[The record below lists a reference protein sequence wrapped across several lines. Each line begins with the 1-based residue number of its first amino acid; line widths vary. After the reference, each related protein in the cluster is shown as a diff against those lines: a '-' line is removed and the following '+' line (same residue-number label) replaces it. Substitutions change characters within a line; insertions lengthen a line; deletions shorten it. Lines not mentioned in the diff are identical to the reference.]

1 MDPARQWRTGAPT
14 INGGRQATITLS
26 PNVSEKTE
34 QQRPLLSIIIPTFNE
49 EESIRRTLAAVADVQ
64 GTVEVIVADGGS
76 DDATIEIA
84 RKNHARVI
92 TSQRGRGI
100 QMHTG
105 ASLARGHAL
114 LFLHADTILP
124 SEAVDHILNALARDQ
139 QVVGGNF
146 TIRFDGPSH
155 PARLMTWLYPK
166 LEKVGLCYGDS
177 GIFVRTSTY
186 SKMGGFKPL
195 PIFEDVDFVRRMK
208 KLGRMV
214 HLPVAVVTSSRRFEG
229 RRFAPT
235 FARWSILQALYW
247 IGIPPRLLGQLYA
260 PGRSGRLKTS
270 KRFQEAD
277 RSRP

>member
-1 MDPARQWRTGAPT
+1 
-14 INGGRQATITLS
+14 
-26 PNVSEKTE
+26 VSEETKK
-34 QQRPLLSIIIPTFNE
+34 QRPLLSIIIPTFNE
-49 EESIRRTLAAVADVQ
+49 EKSIQRTLAAVQDVQ

-76 DDATIEIA
+76 DDATTEIA

-105 ASLARGHAL
+105 ASLARGQAL
-114 LFLHADTILP
+114 LFLHADTIPP
-124 SEAVDHILNALARDQ
+124 SETVDYILNALARDPR
-139 QVVGGNF
+139 VVGGNF
-146 TIRFDGPSH
+146 NIRFDGDSR

-177 GIFVRTSTY
+177 GIFVRASTY
-186 SKMGGFKPL
+186 SEMGGFKPL

-229 RRFAPT
+229 QRFAAT
-235 FARWSILQALYW
+235 FARWSLLQALYW
-247 IGIPPRLLGQLYA
+247 IGIPPRLLGRLYA
-260 PGRSGRLKTS
+260 PVRHGQVKTS
-270 KRFQEAD
+270 KSFQEAGGRI
-277 RSRP
+277 RS